1 MTGQPNS
8 TRFYQE
14 EIENVTLQLTQD
26 VTPKQRHDLETRLR
40 VAKQYLAE
48 PTPAFKQ

>member
-14 EIENVTLQLTQD
+14 EIENVTLQLTQAVD
-26 VTPKQRHDLETRLR
+26 EKTRQNLEIRLR
-40 VAKQYLAE
+40 AAKQYLVE
-48 PTPAFKQ
+48 PNPAFKQ